1 MNRTFHQE
9 GEEQNEEEEVEKGL
23 TMEQQF
29 LQLVLQNVRHFI
41 SLSGQPAW
49 QLAALGKQSVGFN
62 ADSDPTLYLNAD
74 PDSDMKYIPSVPVIG
89 NRTYRYLHGYTSLF
103 ERLGNQAYL

>member
-1 MNRTFHQE
+1 MDPDPGDPKTCGSGSGSRSPTLQNRLNCTFPQE
-9 GEEQNEEEEVEKGL
+9 VEEQNEEEVEKGL

-49 QLAALGKQSVGFN
+49 QLAALGKHSVGFN
-62 ADSDPTLYLNAD
+62 ADSDPTL
-74 PDSDMKYIPSVPVIG
+74 
-89 NRTYRYLHGYTSLF
+89 
-103 ERLGNQAYL
+103 

>member
-1 MNRTFHQE
+1 MQNRLNCTFPQE
-9 GEEQNEEEEVEKGL
+9 GEEQNEEEVEKGL
-23 TMEQQF
+23 TMEQQL

-49 QLAALGKQSVGFN
+49 QLAALGKQSVGFK

-74 PDSDMKYIPSVPVIG
+74 PDPG
-89 NRTYRYLHGYTSLF
+89 QTSPALKVKF
-103 ERLGNQAYL
+103 

>member
-1 MNRTFHQE
+1 MMYRTFHQE

-49 QLAALGKQSVGFN
+49 QLAALGKKSVGIIT
-62 ADSDPTLYLNAD
+62 DSDPTLYLNVDTDPGSFTNAD
-74 PDSDMKYIPSVPVIG
+74 PDSDSAITKS
-89 NRTYRYLHGYTSLF
+89 
-103 ERLGNQAYL
+103 

>member
-1 MNRTFHQE
+1 MYRTFYQE
-9 GEEQNEEEEVEKGL
+9 GEEQNEEEVENGL

-49 QLAALGKQSVGFN
+49 QLAALGKHSVGFN
-62 ADSDPTLYLNAD
+62 AHSDPTLYLNAD
-74 PDSDMKYIPSVPVIG
+74 PDPDQTSPSLKVE
-89 NRTYRYLHGYTSLF
+89 F
-103 ERLGNQAYL
+103 

>member
-1 MNRTFHQE
+1 LYCICHQE
-9 GEEQNEEEEVEKGL
+9 GEELNEEEAAKGL

-49 QLAALGKQSVGFN
+49 QLAALGKQ
-62 ADSDPTLYLNAD
+62 
-74 PDSDMKYIPSVPVIG
+74 
-89 NRTYRYLHGYTSLF
+89 
-103 ERLGNQAYL
+103 

>member
-1 MNRTFHQE
+1 MYRTFHQE
-9 GEEQNEEEEVEKGL
+9 GEEPNEEEEVEKGL

-49 QLAALGKQSVGFN
+49 QLAALGKHSVGGN
-62 ADSDPTLYLNAD
+62 ADPDQDLTLYLNAD
-74 PDSDMKYIPSVPVIG
+74 PDPDSG
-89 NRTYRYLHGYTSLF
+89 QTLL
-103 ERLGNQAYL
+103 

>member
-1 MNRTFHQE
+1 MKPPIVINELSRVMYRTFHQE
-9 GEEQNEEEEVEKGL
+9 GEEQNEEGEVEKGL

-49 QLAALGKQSVGFN
+49 QLAALGKHSVGFI
-62 ADSDPTLYLNAD
+62 ADPDPTLYLNANTD
-74 PDSDMKYIPSVPVIG
+74 PGQTSPSLKVKF
-89 NRTYRYLHGYTSLF
+89 T
-103 ERLGNQAYL
+103 